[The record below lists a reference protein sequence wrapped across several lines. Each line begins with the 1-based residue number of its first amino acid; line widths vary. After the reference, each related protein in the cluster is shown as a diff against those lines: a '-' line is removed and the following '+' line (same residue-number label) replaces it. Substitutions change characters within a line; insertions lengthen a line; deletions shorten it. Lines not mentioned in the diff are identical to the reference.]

1 MATTVAPAALISLE
15 EYMATSYR
23 PDREYIDGE
32 VRERN
37 VGKWD
42 HARLQNL
49 LGSWFNQNEA
59 AWGVLTATE
68 WRTRVAATRVRI
80 PDLVL
85 VIDEEQPDV
94 LTDPPVLIVEILSPD
109 DSYTDTQERA
119 ADYRRMGVGT
129 VWIIDPK
136 TRTGRSCIDDVWT
149 AARRLT
155 VPGTPVFVDLDW
167 LFARLDRKLAPSA
180 EA

>member
-37 VGKWD
+37 MGKWD
-42 HARLQNL
+42 HARLQAL
-49 LGSWFNQNEA
+49 LTSWFESQESS
-59 AWGVLTATE
+59 WGVMVATE
-68 WRTRVAATRVRI
+68 WRTKVAATRVRI

-85 VIDEEQPDV
+85 VADGPQPDV

-109 DSYTDTQERA
+109 DSYADTQERA
-119 ADYRRMGVGT
+119 ADYRKMGVGT

-136 TRTGRSCIDDVWT
+136 TRTGRYCIGDVWT
-149 AARRLT
+149 AAERLI
-155 VPGTPVFVDLDW
+155 VPGTPVVVDLGA
-167 LFARLDRKLAPSA
+167 LFARLDRKQTPPV
-180 EA
+180 ET

>member
-1 MATTVAPAALISLE
+1 MATTAATLISLDA
-15 EYMATSYR
+15 YLATSYR

-49 LGSWFNQNEA
+49 LGSWFNVNEA

-68 WRTRVAATRVRI
+68 WRTQVSRTRVRI
-80 PDLVL
+80 PDVVL
-85 VIDEEQPDV
+85 VSDGPQPDV
-94 LTDPPVLIVEILSPD
+94 LSDPPVLIVEILSPD

-119 ADYRRMGVGT
+119 ADYRKMGVGT

-136 TRTGRSCIDDVWT
+136 TPTGRYCVADVWT
-149 AARRLT
+149 AARQLQ
-155 VPGTPVFVDLDW
+155 VPGTSIYVDLDT
-167 LFARLDRKLAPSA
+167 LFARLDQKRSA
-180 EA
+180 SPEA

>member
-37 VGKWD
+37 MGKWD
-42 HARLQNL
+42 HARLQAL
-49 LGSWFNQNEA
+49 LTSWFESQEA
-59 AWGVLTATE
+59 SWCVMVATE
-68 WRTRVAATRVRI
+68 WRIRVAATRVRI
-80 PDLVL
+80 PDVVL
-85 VIDEEQPDV
+85 VTDGPQPDV

-136 TRTGRSCIDDVWT
+136 TRTGRYCVDDVWT
-149 AARRLT
+149 ASKRLI

-167 LFARLDRKLAPSA
+167 LFGRLDRKPAPA
-180 EA
+180 TEV